1 LVLPL
6 SGVLHTVAVIVMGAA
21 VVLTV
26 ITGLD
31 YIARAFRLRRLSR
44 A

>member
-1 LVLPL
+1 L
-6 SGVLHTVAVIVMGAA
+6 SGLGHAIAVTVMAVA

-31 YIARAFRLRRLSR
+31 YISRAFRLRRLSQ